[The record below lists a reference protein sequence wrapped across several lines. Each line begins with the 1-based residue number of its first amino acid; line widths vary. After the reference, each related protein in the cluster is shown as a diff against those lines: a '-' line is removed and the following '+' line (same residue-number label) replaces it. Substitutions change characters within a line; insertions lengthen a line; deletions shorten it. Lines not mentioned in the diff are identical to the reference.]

1 MHKYLP
7 TTECVKKE
15 MLDAIGVE
23 SIEDLFTDI
32 PKELRIEGDLDL
44 EGSLSELEIQKR
56 IGAMVAKNQTTDELT
71 CFLGAG
77 TYDHYIPSIIK
88 HIITR
93 GEFLTSYTPYQPEIS
108 QGTLQMIFEYQTMI
122 CSLTGMEVT
131 NASMYDGPTAATEAA
146 ILACADTKK
155 DKVLVSETLNPE
167 SKAVLK
173 TYLDARKIEIVE
185 VPMKDGVTDIEKLK
199 ELADKESAG
208 VIVQSPNFFGII
220 EDVEAAGEVIHEA
233 NKKAKLIMYADPISL
248 AVLKSPKD
256 MNVDIVVG
264 EAQPLGN
271 PMAYGGPHIGFFAV
285 NKKLVRKM
293 PGRIVGQSTDK
304 DGNRGF
310 VLTLQAREQHIRRYK
325 ATSNIC
331 SNQGLNALIT
341 SIYLTTMGKEGL
353 KEVALQSAKKAQYA
367 FEQIT
372 KDGKF
377 KPLFPNQPFFKEFA
391 VTSDKSFD
399 DVNDALLKEKI
410 LGGYDLGRDN
420 KDLENGLLVAVTE
433 KRTKEEIDKLA
444 SAMEV
449 L

>member
-1 MHKYLP
+1 MHKYIP
-7 TTECVKKE
+7 STEAVKKE
-15 MLDAIGVE
+15 MLDAIGVD
-23 SIEDLFTDI
+23 SIEDLFSDI
-32 PKELRIEGDLDL
+32 PKNLRVDGDLDL
-44 EGSLSELEIQKR
+44 EKAQSEIEVRKDIC
-56 IGAMVAKNQTTDELT
+56 GMVAKNQTTEELT

-88 HIITR
+88 HIISR

-108 QGTLQMIFEYQTMI
+108 QGTLQMIFEFQTMI
-122 CSLTGMEVT
+122 CSLTGMDVT
-131 NASMYDGPTAATEAA
+131 NASMYDGATAATEAA
-146 ILACADTKK
+146 ILACADSKK
-155 DKVLVSETLNPE
+155 DKVLVSEALNPE
-167 SKAVLK
+167 AKAVLK

-185 VPMKDGVTDIEKLK
+185 VPMKDGVTDLDELK
-199 ELADKESAG
+199 KLADKDSAG

-233 NKKAKLIMYADPISL
+233 NKKAKLIMYTDPIAL

-264 EAQPLGN
+264 DAQALGN
-271 PMAYGGPHIGFFAV
+271 TMAYGGPHIGFFAV
-285 NKKLVRKM
+285 NSKLVRKM

-304 DGNRGF
+304 EGNRGF

-367 FEQIT
+367 FDQVT
-372 KDGKF
+372 KSGKF
-377 KPLFPNQPFFKEFA
+377 KPLFPKQPFFKEFA
-391 VTSDKSFD
+391 VTSDKSVS
-399 DVNDALLKEKI
+399 DVNSALLDEKI
-410 LGGYDLGRDN
+410 LGGYDLGRDYS
-420 KDLENGLLVAVTE
+420 DLKNGLLIAVTE

>member
-1 MHKYLP
+1 MHKYIP
-7 TTECVKKE
+7 NTDDVKQE
-15 MLDAIGVE
+15 MLDAIGVS
-23 SIEDLFTDI
+23 SIEELFNDI
-32 PKELRIEGDLDL
+32 PESLKVDGDLNLDKAQ
-44 EGSLSELEIQKR
+44 SEIEVRKDIC
-56 IGAMVAKNQTTDELT
+56 GMVSKNKTTEELT

-122 CSLTGMEVT
+122 CNLTGMDVT
-131 NASMYDGPTAATEAA
+131 NASMYDGATACTEAA
-146 ILACADTKK
+146 ILACAETKK
-155 DKVLVSETLNPE
+155 DTVLVSQALNPE
-167 SKAVLK
+167 SRAVLK
-173 TYLDARKIEIVE
+173 TYLDARSLKIVD
-185 VPMKDGVTDIEKLK
+185 VPTKDGVTDLEELK
-199 ELADKESAG
+199 NLANADIAG

-220 EDVEAAGEVIHEA
+220 EDVEAAVSITHEA
-233 NKKAKLIMYADPISL
+233 NKKAKLIMSTDPIAL
-248 AVLKSPKD
+248 AVLKCPREMD
-256 MNVDIVVG
+256 VDIVVG
-264 EAQPLGN
+264 DAQALGN
-271 PMAYGGPHIGFFAV
+271 AMAYGGPHIGFFAV
-285 NKKLVRKM
+285 NSKLVRKM
-293 PGRIVGQSTDK
+293 PGRIVGQSTDA
-304 DGNRGF
+304 DGNRAF

-341 SIYLTTMGKEGL
+341 TIYLSVMGKEGL

-367 FEQIT
+367 FDQLT

-391 VTSDKSFD
+391 LTSDKSVK
-399 DVNDALLKEKI
+399 DVNDALLKENI
-410 LGGYDLGRDN
+410 LGGYDLGRDYS
-420 KDLENGLLVAVTE
+420 DLENGLLIAVTE

>member
-7 TTECVKKE
+7 TTEAVKKE
-15 MLDAIGVE
+15 MLDAIGVD
-23 SIEDLFTDI
+23 SIEDLFSDI
-32 PKELRIEGDLDL
+32 PKDLRLEGDLDL
-44 EGSLSELEIQKR
+44 EKASSEIEVTKDIR
-56 IGAMVAKNQTTDELT
+56 AMADKNQTTEELT

-93 GEFLTSYTPYQPEIS
+93 GEFLTSYTPYQPEVS
-108 QGTLQMIFEYQTMI
+108 QGTLQMLFEFQTMI
-122 CSLTGMEVT
+122 CSLTGMDVT

-146 ILACADTKK
+146 ILACGVTKK
-155 DKVLVSETLNPE
+155 DKILVSETLNPE

-173 TYLDARKIEIVE
+173 TYLDARDIEIVE
-185 VPMKDGVTDIEKLK
+185 VPMKDGITDIDKLK

-256 MNVDIVVG
+256 MDVDIVIG

-271 PMAYGGPHIGFFAV
+271 AMAYGGPHIGFFAV
-285 NKKLVRKM
+285 NDKLVRKM
-293 PGRIVGQSTDK
+293 PGRIVGQSTDDEGK
-304 DGNRGF
+304 RGF

-367 FEQIT
+367 FEELT
-372 KDGKF
+372 KSGKF
-377 KPLFPNQPFFKEFA
+377 KPVFPGQPFFKEFA
-391 VTSDKSFD
+391 ITSDKSVS
-399 DVNDALLKEKI
+399 DVNDALLEEKI
-410 LGGYDLGRDN
+410 LGGYDLGKDY
-420 KDLENGLLVAVTE
+420 KDLKNGLLVAVTE

>member
-1 MHKYLP
+1 MHRYIP
-7 TTECVKKE
+7 NTDDVKKE
-15 MLDAIGVE
+15 MLDAIGVS
-23 SIEDLFTDI
+23 SIEELFSDI
-32 PKELRIEGDLDL
+32 PKSLRVEGDLDL
-44 EGSLSELEIQKR
+44 EKSLSELEIRKDVSE
-56 IGAMVAKNQTTDELT
+56 MVNKNQTTEELT

-108 QGTLQMIFEYQTMI
+108 QGTLQMIFEFQTMI
-122 CSLTGMEVT
+122 CNLTGMDVT

-146 ILACADTKK
+146 ILACADTRK
-155 DKVLVSETLNPE
+155 DKVIVSESVNPE
-167 SKAVLK
+167 TRKVLK
-173 TYLDARKIEIVE
+173 TYLDARGLELVT
-185 VPMKDGVTDIEKLK
+185 VPMKDGVTDIDELK
-199 ELADKESAG
+199 NLADKDTAG

-220 EDVEAAGEVIHEA
+220 EDVEAAEAVTHEA
-233 NKKAKLIMYADPISL
+233 NKKAKLIMYTDPIAL

-264 EAQPLGN
+264 DAQALGN

-285 NKKLVRKM
+285 NSKLIRKM
-293 PGRIVGQSTDK
+293 PGRIVGQSTDSE
-304 DGNRGF
+304 GNRGF

-353 KEVALQSAKKAQYA
+353 KEVAIQSAKKAHYA
-367 FEQIT
+367 YEELT
-372 KDGKF
+372 KSGKF
-377 KPLFPNQPFFKEFA
+377 EPLFPNQPFFKEFA
-391 VTSDKSFD
+391 LTSDKSVS
-399 DVNDALLKEKI
+399 DVNDSLLKEKI
-410 LGGYDLGRDN
+410 LGGYDLG
-420 KDLENGLLVAVTE
+420 KDYSDLKNGLLIAVTE

>member
-1 MHKYLP
+1 MHKYIP
-7 TTECVKKE
+7 NTDQVKKE
-15 MLDAIGVE
+15 MLDAIGVS
-23 SIEDLFTDI
+23 SIEELFSDI
-32 PKELRIEGDLDL
+32 PKNLRVEGDLNI
-44 EGSLSELEIQKR
+44 EKSLSEIEVR
-56 IGAMVAKNQTTDELT
+56 RDVCEMVGKNQTTDQLT

-88 HIITR
+88 HIISR
-93 GEFLTSYTPYQPEIS
+93 GEFLSSYTPYQPEIS
-108 QGTLQMIFEYQTMI
+108 QGTLQMLFEFQTMI
-122 CSLTGMEVT
+122 CSLTGMDVT

-146 ILACADTKK
+146 ILACAESKK
-155 DKVLVSETLNPE
+155 DKVLVSEALNPE
-167 SKAVLK
+167 SKKVLK

-185 VPMKDGVTDIEKLK
+185 VPMKDGVTDLEALK
-199 ELADKESAG
+199 NLADADTAG

-220 EDVEAAGEVIHEA
+220 EDVETAGTIIHEA
-233 NKKAKLIMYADPISL
+233 NKKAKIIMYTDPISL
-248 AVLKSPKD
+248 AVLKSPKE

-264 EAQPLGN
+264 DAQSLGN
-271 PMAYGGPHIGFFAV
+271 TMAYGGPHIGFFAV
-285 NKKLVRKM
+285 DSKLVRKM
-293 PGRIVGQSTDK
+293 PGRIVGQSTD
-304 DGNRGF
+304 DEGNRAF

-367 FEQIT
+367 FDVLT
-372 KDGKF
+372 KSGKY
-377 KPLFPNQPFFKEFA
+377 KPLFPEQPFFKEFA
-391 VTSDKSFD
+391 LTSDKSVE
-399 DVNDALLKEKI
+399 DVNSALLKEKI
-410 LGGYDLGRDN
+410 LGGYDLG
-420 KDLENGLLVAVTE
+420 KDYSDLKNGLLLAVTE